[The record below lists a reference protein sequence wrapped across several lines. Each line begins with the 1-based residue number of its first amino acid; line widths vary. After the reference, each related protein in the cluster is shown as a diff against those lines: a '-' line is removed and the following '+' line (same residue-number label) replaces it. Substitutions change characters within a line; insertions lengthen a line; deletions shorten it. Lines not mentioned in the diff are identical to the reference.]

1 MSKQQIISQLVKK
14 TVNKAAIFTI
24 ALLMAFPLQIIGAA
38 APAEANELF
47 ASDEAKFVYITSSVQ
62 HFGDEPDFLTGTF
75 RGDDHEFTF
84 DAPGVNPN
92 LRAVLMLQ
100 TRSVSH
106 DLNVIRIN
114 GVNITGALVKHA
126 ESNEWFAQFGEI
138 PSGTLKATGNVLKII
153 SRNSNG
159 EAGGNLD
166 DFNIDNVVVLYRQ
179 Q

>member
-1 MSKQQIISQLVKK
+1 MSKQRIISQFLMK
-14 TVNKAAIFTI
+14 TMTKAAVIMT
-24 ALLMAFPLQIIGAA
+24 ALLMSFPLQVIGAA
-38 APAEANELF
+38 SPAAANELVP
-47 ASDEAKFVYITSSVQ
+47 SDEAKFVYITSSVQ

-75 RGDDHEFTF
+75 RGDDHEFIF
-84 DAPGVNPN
+84 DVPGVNPN

-114 GVNITGALVKHA
+114 GVNITGALVKHV

-153 SRNSNG
+153 SR
-159 EAGGNLD
+159 
-166 DFNIDNVVVLYRQ
+166 
-179 Q
+179 

>member
-1 MSKQQIISQLVKK
+1 MSKQQMISQFVKT
-14 TVNKAAIFTI
+14 TVNKAAFFMT
-24 ALLMAFPLQIIGAA
+24 ALLMAFPLQVIGNAS
-38 APAEANELF
+38 PATTNALV
-47 ASDEAKFVYITSSVQ
+47 ASDEARFVYITSSVQ
-62 HFGDEPDFLTGTF
+62 HFGDDPDFLTGTF

-100 TRSVSH
+100 TRNVGH

-114 GVNITGALVKHA
+114 GVNITGALVKH
-126 ESNEWFAQFGEI
+126 EHGSEWFAQVGEI

-153 SRNSNG
+153 ARNSDGN
-159 EAGGNLD
+159 AGGNLD

>member
-1 MSKQQIISQLVKK
+1 MSKQRIISQFLKK
-14 TVNKAAIFTI
+14 TMAKEAVFMVAM
-24 ALLMAFPLQIIGAA
+24 LMAFPLQVIGSA
-38 APAEANELF
+38 APAAANELV

-100 TRSVSH
+100 TRNVGH

-114 GVNITGALVKHA
+114 NVNITGALVKHGDG
-126 ESNEWFAQFGEI
+126 SEWFAQLGEI

-153 SRNSNG
+153 ARNSDGN
-159 EAGGNLD
+159 AGGNLD
-166 DFNIDNVVVLYRQ
+166 DFNIDNVVVL
-179 Q
+179 

>member
-1 MSKQQIISQLVKK
+1 MFKQQTISQFVKRA
-14 TVNKAAIFTI
+14 VSKAALFMTT
-24 ALLMAFPLQIIGAA
+24 LLMAFPLQVIGAA
-38 APAEANELF
+38 SSAAANEIA

-92 LRAVLMLQ
+92 LRAILMLQ
-100 TRSVSH
+100 TRNVGH

-114 GVNITGALVKHA
+114 GVNITGALVKH
-126 ESNEWFAQFGEI
+126 EDGGEWFAQLGEI

-153 SRNSNG
+153 SRNSDG
-159 EAGGNLD
+159 AAGGNLD
-166 DFNIDNVVVLYRQ
+166 DFNIDNVVALYRQ

>member
-1 MSKQQIISQLVKK
+1 MSKQQLISQFAKK
-14 TVNKAAIFTI
+14 IMTKAAFLTA
-24 ALLMAFPLQIIGAA
+24 ALLLALPLQAIGSASPATTNLLAA
-38 APAEANELF
+38 A
-47 ASDEAKFVYITSSVQ
+47 DEARFVYITSSIQ
-62 HFGDEPDFLTGTF
+62 HFGDEPSLLTGTF

-106 DLNVIRIN
+106 NLNVIRIN
-114 GVNITGALVKHA
+114 GVNVTGALVRH
-126 ESNEWFAQFGEI
+126 EDSDEWFAQLGEI
-138 PSGTLKATGNVLKII
+138 PSGTLKASGNVLKII
-153 SRNSNG
+153 ARNSDGN
-159 EAGGNLD
+159 AGGNLD

>member
-1 MSKQQIISQLVKK
+1 MSKQQTISQFMKK
-14 TVNKAAIFTI
+14 NVRKAAVVVT
-24 ALLMAFPLQIIGAA
+24 ALLMAFPFQVIGNA
-38 APAEANELF
+38 APAVV
-47 ASDEAKFVYITSSVQ
+47 SDEAKFVYITSSVQ
-62 HFGDEPDFLTGTF
+62 HFGDEPGFLTGTF

-100 TRSVSH
+100 TRNVGH

-114 GVNITGALVKHA
+114 NVNITGALVKHEA
-126 ESNEWFAQFGEI
+126 GDEWFAQLGEI

-153 SRNSNG
+153 ARNSSG
-159 EAGGNLD
+159 GAGGNLD

>member
-1 MSKQQIISQLVKK
+1 MSKQQMISQFVKK
-14 TVNKAAIFTI
+14 SVSKVTVIMT
-24 ALLMAFPLQIIGAA
+24 ALLMAFPLQVVGNASPVA
-38 APAEANELF
+38 T
-47 ASDEAKFVYITSSVQ
+47 SDEARFVFITSSVQ
-62 HFGDEPDFLTGTF
+62 HFGDDPDFLTGTF

-100 TRSVSH
+100 TRNVGS

-114 GVNITGALVKHA
+114 NVNITGALVKH
-126 ESNEWFAQFGEI
+126 EDGSEWFAQLGEI

-153 SRNSNG
+153 SRNSDGN
-159 EAGGNLD
+159 AGGNLD